1 MLNEA
6 VQTAIEQKDVS
17 ALTFVL
23 AHCDASDRQLI
34 DKINM
39 YITSFKN

>member
-6 VQTAIEQKDVS
+6 TQTAAEQKDVS

-23 AHCDASDRQLI
+23 AQCGPSEKQLI

-39 YITSFKN
+39 LITSIKN

>member
-1 MLNEA
+1 MMNEA
-6 VQTAIEQKDVS
+6 VQTAIEQKDVN
-17 ALTFVL
+17 ALTYL
-23 AHCDASDRQLI
+23 LGQCETTDRQLI